1 MTVCVGNLPRL
12 SALIRH
18 NCRMSETPAS
28 HAPVASVV
36 AESPLGCLDTPSGLR
51 VFEFPCNERV
61 RILLRVECMARRIK
75 YFAAQTDQFAHEAC
89 LHALFELYELLS
101 SRGDIK
107 NELLQE
113 LDRQRAQLARFM
125 GQPGVSVE
133 RLNAIL
139 DEAAA
144 AHAALADVPVRLGPH
159 IPEFDFLQS
168 LKGRVGIP
176 AGSCPFDLP
185 SYFVWLH
192 RPAAVRYEAL
202 VGWIATLGPLMS
214 ATDLCLKLLREGA
227 EPQRYEAINGAFEL
241 NPEGRLARLIR
252 VSLPAAPEYVCEVS
266 ANKYVVAVR
275 FRSLDGQLHLN
286 AVEGPLPFELA
297 LCDF

>member
-1 MTVCVGNLPRL
+1 MKLMSD
-12 SALIRH
+12 SAG
-18 NCRMSETPAS
+18 SPTDTTPLQADE
-28 HAPVASVV
+28 AA
-36 AESPLGCLDTPSGLR
+36 GCLDDAVNGGDR
-51 VFEFPCNERV
+51 IFEFPCNERI
-61 RILLRVECMARRIK
+61 RILMRVDCMTRRIR
-75 YFAAQTDQFAHEAC
+75 YFSEKSSQFEHESC

-113 LDRQRAQLARFM
+113 LDRQRAQLNRFID
-125 GQPGVSVE
+125 QPGVSND
-133 RLNAIL
+133 RLREVL
-139 DEAAA
+139 DEISL
-144 AHAALADVPVRLGPH
+144 AHANLTEVPVRLGPH
-159 IPEFDFLQS
+159 LAEFEFLQG

-192 RPAAVRYEAL
+192 RPVQVRKASL
-202 VGWIATLGPLMS
+202 DAWVAPLSPLMD
-214 ATDLCLKLLREGA
+214 ATALCLRILRDGA
-227 EPQRYEAINGAFEL
+227 EPANYQANQGVFEL

-252 VSLPAAPEYVCEVS
+252 VRIPRDPELVCEVS

-275 FRSLDGQLHLN
+275 FRSLDEQLRPKAIEN
-286 AVEGPLPFELA
+286 RVDFELT

>member
-1 MTVCVGNLPRL
+1 MVQDTR
-12 SALIRH
+12 
-18 NCRMSETPAS
+18 ETSVPSMPAAS
-28 HAPVASVV
+28 VASAQPS
-36 AESPLGCLDTPSGLR
+36 AESSLR

-75 YFAAQTDQFAHEAC
+75 YFAMQSDQFAHEAC

-125 GQPGVSVE
+125 GQPGVSID

-139 DEAAA
+139 QEAGQ
-144 AHAALADVPVRLGPH
+144 AHAALSDVPVRLGPH

-192 RPAAVRYEAL
+192 RTAEQRHRAL
-202 VGWIATLGPLMS
+202 NKWIETLGPLMK

-227 EPQRYEAINGAFEL
+227 EPQHYEATNGAFEL
-241 NPEGRLARLIR
+241 NPEGRMARLIR
-252 VSLPAAPEYVCEVS
+252 VSLKSSPELVCEVS

-275 FRSLDGQLHLN
+275 FRSLDEQLHLK
-286 AVEGPLPFELA
+286 AIEGPLAFELS

>member
-1 MTVCVGNLPRL
+1 
-12 SALIRH
+12 
-18 NCRMSETPAS
+18 
-28 HAPVASVV
+28 
-36 AESPLGCLDTPSGLR
+36 
-51 VFEFPCNERV
+51 
-61 RILLRVECMARRIK
+61 MARRIK
-75 YFAAQTDQFAHEAC
+75 YFARQTDQYAHEAC

-144 AHAALADVPVRLGPH
+144 AHTALADVPVRLGPH

-185 SYFVWLH
+185 SYFAWLH
-192 RPAAVRYEAL
+192 RPAAVRLQAL
-202 VGWIATLGPLMS
+202 TNWIDTLAPLM
-214 ATDLCLKLLREGA
+214 ATTDLCLKLLREGA
-227 EPQRYEAINGAFEL
+227 EPQAYVATGGTFEL

-252 VSLPAAPEYVCEVS
+252 VTLPVDPEYVCELS

-275 FRSLDGQLHLN
+275 FRTLDGQLHLK

>member
-1 MTVCVGNLPRL
+1 
-12 SALIRH
+12 
-18 NCRMSETPAS
+18 MSETLGPY
-28 HAPVASVV
+28 APVDSLESASP
-36 AESPLGCLDTPSGLR
+36 EGCLDGSAGMR

-75 YFAAQTDQFAHEAC
+75 YFAGQTDQFAHEAC

-113 LDRQRAQLARFM
+113 LDRQRAQLGRFM

-139 DEAAA
+139 DEAGAV
-144 AHAALADVPVRLGPH
+144 HAALADVPVRLGPH
-159 IPEFDFLQS
+159 IAEFDFLQS

-192 RPAAVRYEAL
+192 RPAPLRYKDLA
-202 VGWIATLGPLMS
+202 GWIATLAPLMA

-227 EPQRYEAINGAFEL
+227 EPQRYEATNGAFEL

-252 VSLPAAPEYVCEVS
+252 VTLPSAPEYVCEVS

-275 FRSLDGQLHLN
+275 FRTLDTQLHLK
-286 AVEGPLPFELA
+286 ATEGPLPFELA

>member
-1 MTVCVGNLPRL
+1 MKFMSDPPPSSET
-12 SALIRH
+12 SALQTK
-18 NCRMSETPAS
+18 ET
-28 HAPVASVV
+28 
-36 AESPLGCLDTPSGLR
+36 EGCLDEALNGSDR
-51 VFEFPCNERV
+51 VFEFPCNERI
-61 RILLRVECMARRIK
+61 RILMRVDCMTRRIR
-75 YFAAQTDQFAHEAC
+75 YFSEKQSQFEHESC

-113 LDRQRAQLARFM
+113 LDRQRAQLNRFID
-125 GQPGVSVE
+125 QPGVSND
-133 RLNAIL
+133 RLHEVLSEISV
-139 DEAAA
+139 
-144 AHAALADVPVRLGPH
+144 AHANLTEVPVRLGPH
-159 IPEFDFLQS
+159 LAEFEFLQG

-192 RPAAVRYEAL
+192 RPVAIRKASLDAWVAPL
-202 VGWIATLGPLMS
+202 APLMD
-214 ATDLCLKLLREGA
+214 ATALCLRILRDGA
-227 EPQRYEAINGAFEL
+227 EPANYQANQGVFEL

-252 VSLPAAPEYVCEVS
+252 VRIPREPELVCEVS

-275 FRSLDGQLHLN
+275 FRALDEQLRPK
-286 AVEGPLPFELA
+286 AIETRVEFELT

>member
-1 MTVCVGNLPRL
+1 
-12 SALIRH
+12 
-18 NCRMSETPAS
+18 MSETPVP
-28 HAPVASVV
+28 HAPVDSSVSV
-36 AESPLGCLDTPSGLR
+36 SPEGCLDASEGMR

-113 LDRQRAQLARFM
+113 LDRQRAQLGRFM

-159 IPEFDFLQS
+159 IAEFDFLQS

-192 RPAAVRYEAL
+192 RPAPLRYKHLAS
-202 VGWIATLGPLMS
+202 WIATLAPLMA

-227 EPQRYEAINGAFEL
+227 EPQRYEATNGAFEL

-252 VSLPAAPEYVCEVS
+252 VTLPATPEYVCEVG

-275 FRSLDGQLHLN
+275 FRTLDTQLHLN
-286 AVEGPLPFELA
+286 PVEGPLPFELA

>member
-1 MTVCVGNLPRL
+1 MPDSPGLPTD
-12 SALIRH
+12 I
-18 NCRMSETPAS
+18 
-28 HAPVASVV
+28 
-36 AESPLGCLDTPSGLR
+36 SPLPSKDTSGCLEDTFNSNSR
-51 VFEFPCNERV
+51 VFEFPCNERI
-61 RILLRVECMARRIK
+61 RILMRVDCMARRIR
-75 YFAAQTDQFAHEAC
+75 YFSEKSSQFEHESC

-113 LDRQRAQLARFM
+113 LDRQRAQLNRFINL
-125 GQPGVSVE
+125 PGVSND
-133 RLNAIL
+133 RLHEVLGEIGSS
-139 DEAAA
+139 
-144 AHAALADVPVRLGPH
+144 HTSLAEVPVRLGPH
-159 IPEFDFLQS
+159 LAEFEFLQG

-192 RPAAVRYEAL
+192 RPVQVRKASL
-202 VGWIATLGPLMS
+202 DAWVSPLAPLMD
-214 ATDLCLKLLREGA
+214 ATALCLRILRDGA
-227 EPQRYEAINGAFEL
+227 EPASYQANQGVFEL

-252 VSLPAAPEYVCEVS
+252 VRIPPDPELVCEVS

-275 FRSLDGQLHLN
+275 FRALDEQLRPKPI
-286 AVEGPLPFELA
+286 EGRVDFDLT

>member
-1 MTVCVGNLPRL
+1 MG
-12 SALIRH
+12 I
-18 NCRMSETPAS
+18 MSESAGSSANTTTLQADET
-28 HAPVASVV
+28 A
-36 AESPLGCLDTPSGLR
+36 GCLDDAINGGDR
-51 VFEFPCNERV
+51 IFEFPCNERI
-61 RILLRVECMARRIK
+61 RILMRVDCMTRRIC
-75 YFAAQTDQFAHEAC
+75 YFSEKSSQFEHESC

-113 LDRQRAQLARFM
+113 LDRQRAQLNRFID
-125 GQPGVSVE
+125 QPGVSND
-133 RLNAIL
+133 RLREIL
-139 DEAAA
+139 DEISV
-144 AHAALADVPVRLGPH
+144 AHVNLTEVPVRLGPH
-159 IPEFDFLQS
+159 LAEFEFLQG

-192 RPAAVRYEAL
+192 RPVQVRKTSLEA
-202 VGWIATLGPLMS
+202 WIAPLSPLMD
-214 ATDLCLKLLREGA
+214 ATSLCLRILRDGA
-227 EPQRYEAINGAFEL
+227 EPANYQANQGVFEL

-252 VSLPAAPEYVCEVS
+252 VRIPRDPELVCEVS

-275 FRSLDGQLHLN
+275 FRSLDEQLRPKAIEN
-286 AVEGPLPFELA
+286 RVDFELT

>member
-1 MTVCVGNLPRL
+1 MTLESSTLSPAALPTG
-12 SALIRH
+12 A
-18 NCRMSETPAS
+18 T
-28 HAPVASVV
+28 
-36 AESPLGCLDTPSGLR
+36 LGCLDTPAGMR

-61 RILLRVECMARRIK
+61 RILLRVECMTRRIN
-75 YFAAQTDQFAHEAC
+75 YFAQQSDQFAHEAC

-113 LDRQRAQLARFM
+113 LDRQRAQLNRFM

-139 DEAAA
+139 QEAAQ
-144 AHAALADVPVRLGPH
+144 AHTALADVPVRLGPH

-192 RPAAVRYEAL
+192 RPAEERYRAL
-202 VGWIATLGPLMS
+202 TRWINTLAPLMK

-227 EPQRYEAINGAFEL
+227 EPQNYVATNGTFEL

-252 VSLPAAPEYVCEVS
+252 VTLPADPEYVCEVS

-275 FRSLDGQLHLN
+275 FRTLDTELHLK
-286 AVEGPLPFELA
+286 AIEGPLPFELA